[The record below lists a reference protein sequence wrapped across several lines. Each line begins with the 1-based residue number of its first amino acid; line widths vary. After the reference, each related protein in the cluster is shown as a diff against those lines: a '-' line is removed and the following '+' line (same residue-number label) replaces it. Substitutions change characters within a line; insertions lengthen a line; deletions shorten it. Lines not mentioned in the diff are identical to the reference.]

1 MPRNKSPKSIRKK
14 SAPYKRSRFPNA
26 WILFSKKIYSLN
38 CETRKIKR
46 TEAMKSARIA
56 WENMS
61 SLQKNKYFIN
71 VWNHQNQ
78 LKEIKQTLTH
88 LEELTYDNPF
98 IIEEVNQLK
107 VNKVNKE
114 KDDDVFINPEMLEKE
129 MEEDFSLKAF
139 SEKFENLSIMH

>member
-1 MPRNKSPKSIRKK
+1 MPRNKSPKSIRK

-26 WILFSKKIYSLN
+26 WILFSKNFYSLN

-78 LKEIKQTLTH
+78 LKEIKQTL
-88 LEELTYDNPF
+88 EPF

-107 VNKVNKE
+107 VNKVNEE

>member
-1 MPRNKSPKSIRKK
+1 MPRNKSPKSIRK
-14 SAPYKRSRFPNA
+14 SAPYKRSRSPNA
-26 WILFSKKIYSLN
+26 WILFSNNFYSLK

-46 TEAMKSARIA
+46 TDAIKSAKIA

-61 SLQKNKYFIN
+61 SLQKNQYFKICETIKIN
-71 VWNHQNQ
+71 
-78 LKEIKQTLTH
+78 LKQTLTH
-88 LEELTYDNPF
+88 LKELTYDKPF
-98 IIEEVNQLK
+98 IIEEINQLK